1 MTKENKDL
9 DWLFELCHEAK
20 KETNSW
26 KRWQK
31 LALGV
36 KVDDTIA
43 EKNALIAER
52 KLVAEVGFEPT
63 TYGLEVCRSILLS
76 YSTIKTHPD

>member
-1 MTKENKDL
+1 MTKKNKDL

-36 KVDDTIA
+36 KVDH
-43 EKNALIAER
+43 EALMKSEMKKIQSR
-52 KLVAEVGFEPT
+52 FF
-63 TYGLEVCRSILLS
+63 RSE
-76 YSTIKTHPD
+76 